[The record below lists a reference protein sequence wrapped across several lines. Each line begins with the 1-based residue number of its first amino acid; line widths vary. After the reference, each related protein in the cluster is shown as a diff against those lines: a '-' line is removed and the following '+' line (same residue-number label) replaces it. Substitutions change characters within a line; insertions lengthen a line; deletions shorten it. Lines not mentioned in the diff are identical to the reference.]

1 MANPRR
7 RAIAWAAA
15 GLAAVWL
22 AAGTGHFLSSRAKVT
37 AEKIATYLHA
47 TDLAA
52 LSGEARARALDR
64 LARQMAALPMEER
77 RRARMDAAWEKW
89 FAAMTEAEK
98 AAFIE
103 ATMPSGVRQMI
114 AGFEELPEDKRRKA
128 VSDAL
133 RDLKRA
139 REDEAAEVRPGA
151 ILRIDTNRPPPLSE
165 ELQQRVV
172 ATGRK
177 TFYAESSAPTK
188 AELAPVLEEMQ
199 RLMETGRFFR
209 GDRP

>member
-22 AAGTGHFLSSRAKVT
+22 VAGTGHFLSRRAKVT
-37 AEKIATYLHA
+37 AEKVATYLHA
-47 TDLAA
+47 TDLTA
-52 LSGEARARALDR
+52 LSGEARARALDQ

-89 FAAMTEAEK
+89 FAAMTDAEK

-103 ATMPSGVRQMI
+103 ATLPSGVRQMI

-128 VSDAL
+128 VNDAL

-139 REDEAAEVRPGA
+139 REDEAAEVRPGT

-172 ATGRK
+172 ATGLK
-177 TFYAESSAPTK
+177 TFYAESSAQTK

-209 GDRP
+209 GERP